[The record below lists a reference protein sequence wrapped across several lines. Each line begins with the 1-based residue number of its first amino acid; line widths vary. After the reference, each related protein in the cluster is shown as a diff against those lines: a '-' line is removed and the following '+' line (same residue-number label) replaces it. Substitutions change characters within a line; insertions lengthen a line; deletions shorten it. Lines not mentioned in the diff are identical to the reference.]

1 MSPWLT
7 VGASKT
13 MFKKATKTN
22 IKVRLAL
29 SGASGSGKTY
39 SALAIASHLA
49 QPIALID
56 TERGSASRYAD
67 KFDFDVCELND
78 FHPSRYIEAI
88 HAAEQAG
95 YSTIIIDSLS
105 HAWYWELDAAGSQ
118 RNSFAGWKNVRP
130 LERKLIDCLI
140 GCHAHVIATMR
151 TKTEWVV
158 EKNDKGKAEPRKVGT
173 TPIQTSSIEYE
184 FDIAGEMNQQHIL
197 TVTKSRCSELADKT
211 FLNPGQEVAVILNEW
226 IGQPWR
232 NWSSSDDAIAWAEK
246 KLPDIQRERL
256 QAEFDALSSSNG
268 KKAPAWTD
276 YVNEL
281 IKS

>member
-1 MSPWLT
+1 
-7 VGASKT
+7 
-13 MFKKATKTN
+13 MFKKATKAN

-88 HAAEQAG
+88 QAAEQAG
-95 YSTIIIDSLS
+95 YGTIIIDSLS

-140 GCHAHVIATMR
+140 GCRAHVIATMR
-151 TKTEWVV
+151 TKTEWVI
-158 EKNDKGKAEPRKVGT
+158 ETNSKGKAEPRKVGT

-232 NWSSSDDAIAWAEK
+232 NWSSSDDAISWAEK
-246 KLPDIQRERL
+246 KLPDIKRDRL

-268 KKAPAWTD
+268 KKAPAWID
-276 YVNEL
+276 YVNQL
-281 IKS
+281 VKS